1 MKRGYTIQLLTLL
14 AWLVPSLAF
23 AQTGLMPPPSD
34 RSVSDFLGT
43 MFGELVRMAGGTA
56 TGGDAFGPIVAQF
69 NEAVLLLG
77 AILLAYTLVAGT
89 MQTAHDGE
97 VLGKKW
103 SSMWLPLR
111 TALGIAAIVPIKGY
125 CMAQV
130 VVMWLTLQG
139 VGIADSVWSAYAQTA
154 TVNEAIT
161 VQQTSKQA
169 AQVARTRLEQRM
181 CMMTLN
187 SENQRAQSEAAARGE
202 TNFIVEANG
211 VVGEKVIGDA
221 GITTAGA
228 GYSDGVCGSYK
239 FPASTLVGNFGGSY
253 DKAVFGDNATAKAAS
268 EAMRTAHAS
277 ALNALT
283 GELDAIAREL
293 YLSTF
298 RASGMDFGKA
308 YSTAVA
314 NYDKALAQA
323 AKNVSGMAS
332 ARNEVAQNA
341 AKDGWMM
348 AGAWYMKFAMLQEQA
363 HNAVNQFPEVSP
375 PNLADVSP
383 TEKDA
388 VKAYQDRLRLAL
400 GGLTDE
406 KFGVQTQYASD
417 KAAREGGFSMA
428 ALMHRLFSTGDIS
441 AWLTNGTFDTSRNPV
456 LWAQDLGHLML
467 NTVWGG
473 FLGALAVITPL
484 GTKVL
489 GNGLDLGPSVMLALP
504 VIAPLALMGLGFG
517 AMAAYYLP
525 LAPFIL
531 FFGAFI
537 GWLILVVEAI
547 IAAPLWAAMH
557 LAPDGDGVAGQ
568 GGQGYMLVMSLV
580 LRPVLM
586 ILGLVASM
594 VLVYPIGT
602 LFNQVFAAVF
612 GMTNGNNL
620 VGVFGLF
627 ALFSIYTMTMVA
639 MIHKTFSLIHFL
651 PDTILRW
658 AGGGSDT
665 VLGSNASELEHG
677 ARGGTTVI
685 AGVAQ
690 RVGHMTPRGKVGG
703 GSSDDKPTANPV
715 RPVETPAH
723 DAPVARR
730 AKPVDVPQG
739 LETKNEG
746 GTP

>member
-1 MKRGYTIQLLTLL
+1 MIRRGSIKLLPVFAGLL
-14 AWLVPSLAF
+14 PSLAL

-34 RSVSDFLGT
+34 RSVTDFLGT

-103 SSMWLPLR
+103 SSMWLPIR
-111 TALGIAAIVPIKGY
+111 TVLGIAAIVPIKGY
-125 CMAQV
+125 CMAQIA
-130 VVMWLTLQG
+130 VMWLTLQG
-139 VGIADSVWSAYAQTA
+139 IGIADNVWSAYAQAA
-154 TVNEAIT
+154 TVNEAVT

-187 SENQRAQSEAAARGE
+187 SENQRAQNEAAARGE
-202 TNFIVEANG
+202 INYIVEANG
-211 VVGEKVIGDA
+211 TVAEKAIGDA
-221 GITTAGA
+221 GVTTSGA

-239 FPASTLVGNFGGSY
+239 FPASTLVGNFGGTY
-253 DKAVFGDNATAKAAS
+253 DKAVFGDNSAAKAAS
-268 EAMRTAHAS
+268 EAMRTAHAT

-298 RASGMDFGKA
+298 APSGMDFGKA
-308 YSTAVA
+308 YATAVA

-323 AKNVSGMAS
+323 AQNVAGMAS

-348 AGAWYMKFAMLQEQA
+348 AGAWHMKFAMLQEQA
-363 HNAVNQFPEVSP
+363 YNAVNQFPEVTA
-375 PNLADVSP
+375 PNLADVSS

-417 KAAREGGFSMA
+417 KASREGGFSMS

-441 AWLTNGTFDTSRNPV
+441 TWLTNGTSDTSRNPV
-456 LWAQDLGHLML
+456 LWAQDLGHTML

-473 FLGALAVITPL
+473 FLGALAVVTPL

-504 VIAPLALMGLGFG
+504 LIAPLAFMGLGFG

-594 VLVYPIGT
+594 VLIYPIGT

-639 MIHKTFSLIHFL
+639 LIHKTFSLIHFL

-685 AGVAQ
+685 ASVAQ
-690 RVGHMTPRGKVGG
+690 RVGHMTPRGKVDD
-703 GSSDDKPTANPV
+703 SDNDGTPTTKPM
-715 RPVETPAH
+715 RPVAMPAH
-723 DAPVARR
+723 DVPVARQV
-730 AKPVDVPQG
+730 KPVDVPQG